1 MPPTLRDTPTFTLL
15 RTLHRAFRRVREVD
29 LAGIARHGL
38 PESEFD
44 VVMTLGNTEGLR
56 MCEVAQRTLTSPANV
71 TRVMKVL
78 EEKGLVSRERGELSD
93 REVVARLTPVGE
105 RLFAEAYPMQHRYV
119 AAAFDAVLS
128 REQQLALA
136 RQLEKLA
143 NLALPAA
150 TETPASRAPAT
161 SGAPRSRSR
170 TTRKP

>member
-1 MPPTLRDTPTFTLL
+1 MPPSLRDTPTFTLL

-38 PESEFD
+38 AESEFD
-44 VVMTLGNTEGLR
+44 VIMTLGNTEGLR

-78 EEKGLVSRERGELSD
+78 EEKGLVGRERGELSD
-93 REVVARLTPVGE
+93 REVVARLTPAGE

-119 AAAFDAVLS
+119 AAAFDAVLT
-128 REQQLALA
+128 RDQQLALA

-143 NLALPAA
+143 TLALPEVA
-150 TETPASRAPAT
+150 ETPAPRATAPR
-161 SGAPRSRSR
+161 GAPTSPTRTSRKR
-170 TTRKP
+170 